1 MTINYWI
8 STKSNFKILNKPID
22 AFIANY
28 LIENQGIDVALLAA
42 DLGIARNVISYLQ
55 LRLGLRKYAP
65 CGRRKS
71 IR

>member
-1 MTINYWI
+1 MTYWI
-8 STKSNFKILNKPID
+8 STKSPVRLLDNKTD

-28 LIENQGIDVALLAA
+28 LIENQGIDAALLAS
-42 DLGIARNVISYLQ
+42 DLGIARNVIPYLQ

-71 IR
+71 IG